1 MKTYIDSG
9 NYYGD
14 QYHQF
19 LEEQQ
24 KASDFWCSTFYP
36 LDLPDM
42 KAVQKNISEKVN
54 TSLNKA
60 KEVLDIYTQVII

>member
-1 MKTYIDSG
+1 
-9 NYYGD
+9 
-14 QYHQF
+14 
-19 LEEQQ
+19 
-24 KASDFWCSTFYP
+24 
-36 LDLPDM
+36 M